1 MNTTVIGRKPLE
13 KVEGKPRTV
22 EIGVPWDHG
31 HPETPDSA
39 DADTT
44 NSASNDFD
52 KTGKGETISRMNR
65 IHLAESAREVNE
77 DHNVYNEQQGRD
89 NRVVSQVRVELTI
102 TGMSSQ
108 EEQDKG
114 RHACNARSRGWAGGK

>member
-13 KVEGKPRTV
+13 KIEGQPRTV
-22 EIGVPWDHG
+22 EIGVPWDHSN
-31 HPETPDSA
+31 PETPDSA

-65 IHLAESAREVNE
+65 IHLAESAREVDE
-77 DHNVYNEQQGRD
+77 DHNVHNVQQGRD
-89 NRVVSQVRVELTI
+89 NRGVSQVRVELTM
-102 TGMSSQ
+102 TAMSS
-108 EEQDKG
+108 
-114 RHACNARSRGWAGGK
+114 